1 MNRSLK
7 RLLGMIEDMKQDRP
21 DHRLDMIQILVEE
34 QVWTGR
40 DSLADWRDII
50 PEEVREIEESDR
62 RRVDNDN
69 DDNRN

>member
-1 MNRSLK
+1 MK
-7 RLLGMIEDMKQDRP
+7 RLLGMIEDMKQERP
-21 DHRLDMIQILVEE
+21 DNRLDMIQVLVEE
-34 QVWTGR
+34 QIWTGR

-69 DDNRN
+69 DDNRG